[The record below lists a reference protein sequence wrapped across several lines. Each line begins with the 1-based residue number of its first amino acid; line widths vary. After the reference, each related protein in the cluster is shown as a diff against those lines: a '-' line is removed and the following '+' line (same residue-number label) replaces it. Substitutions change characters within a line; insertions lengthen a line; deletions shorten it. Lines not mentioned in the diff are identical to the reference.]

1 MRSTRRRRSPAV
13 NLRAGPRVAS
23 WCLLIALGVAGTA
36 APAAAQDAPSSQDV
50 PPPDALPTGGP
61 DASQDLLLGVIVND
75 RSTGTLATFRRL
87 PDGRL
92 AATPGDLSTAG
103 IKPGIGTVNN
113 DGLVPLDSLAGVTWR
128 YDEPKQ
134 TVVFTAPDTARVPTS
149 VDVGAG
155 SRPVDLSAVR
165 SDLGFLLNYTLY
177 GTSQYDWSSAGS
189 TTNTLSGSFDAR
201 VLSRLGIV
209 STTALAR
216 VNDFDH
222 FDNESNGFIRLDS
235 AWRYTDPENLFV
247 YQAGDSISGSL
258 SWTSSYR
265 FGGLQFKRNF
275 DIRPDLVTTPVP
287 NLAGTAS
294 VPSTLDLYLNN
305 IRVFSGEVPAGPFD
319 FTGLPF
325 LGGGGDARIVMKDA
339 LGREIVTQRSYF
351 FAPDMLRA
359 DFFDFSVEL
368 GFVRLGYGDKSFQYD
383 RSLAG
388 SASVRYGL
396 TDWVTLE
403 GHFEATRGL
412 FNGGAGVVTSLG
424 PYGAINAAAA
434 ASQYGA
440 KDGDETGGKVSAF
453 YQVSRN
459 GYSFYAGADRMLGDY
474 NDVGLVVDRRHDNDA
489 PISSRAREIL
499 RTGVSFPLGFD
510 PSSLSLGFSRIRG
523 AGRDGDSSILTA
535 SWSRTVFDDVS
546 VYVTGY
552 GDFDDRSNYGVFAG
566 VTIPL
571 GGDMTASANVS
582 RTGNRTS
589 FDTSVTKSA
598 RLEEGSLGWAVRD
611 QETVDGTGNRSAT
624 VNYRSAVAYLQ
635 GSLEQSGDMGR
646 VTGTVEGSIVA
657 AGGGV
662 FLANRVDDAFA
673 VVKAG
678 GPNVEVSLNNRRV
691 AITNSGGRAFVP
703 YLQSYQNNT
712 ISIDPA
718 NLALDLQPDE
728 TQTVVVPADRSG
740 AVVDFGVKK
749 VDAAVV
755 SLTGPDGKPLPVGAV
770 VQLDGTDQATVT
782 GYDGRT
788 YLTGL
793 SGRNGVTVTLP
804 EAAGTCRAGFDY
816 QPVPG
821 AQPEIGPVPCR

>member
-1 MRSTRRRRSPAV
+1 MQSTRRRRSPV
-13 NLRAGPRVAS
+13 VKGPVAT
-23 WCLLIALGVAGTA
+23 WCLLIALGAAGAA
-36 APAAAQDAPSSQDV
+36 APAIAQEV
-50 PPPDALPTGGP
+50 PPPDALAP
-61 DASQDLLLGVIVND
+61 DAATPSQDLLLGVIVND

-92 AATPGDLSTAG
+92 AATPGDLRTAG
-103 IKPGIGTVNN
+103 IKPDIGSVNG
-113 DGLVPLDSLAGVTWR
+113 DGLIPLGSLAGVTWR

-134 TVVFTAPDTARVPTS
+134 VVAFTAPDDVRVPTS
-149 VDVGAG
+149 VDVGAT

-165 SDLGFLLNYTLY
+165 SDLGFLMNYTLY
-177 GTSQYDWSSAGS
+177 GTSQYDWSSGGS
-189 TTNTLSGSFDAR
+189 TTSTLSGSFDAR
-201 VLSRLGIV
+201 LLTAYGIV

-216 VNDFDH
+216 VNDFNR
-222 FDNESNGFIRLDS
+222 FDDEDNGVIRLDS
-235 AWRYTDPENLFV
+235 AWRYTDPESLLV

-265 FGGLQFKRNF
+265 FGGVQFKRNF

-287 NLAGTAS
+287 NLSGTAS

-351 FAPDMLRA
+351 FAPDMLRQ
-359 DFFDFSVEL
+359 DYFDFSAEL
-368 GFVRLGYGDKSFQYD
+368 GFVRLGYGDSSFKYD

-388 SASVRYGL
+388 SASIRYGL
-396 TDWVTLE
+396 TDWMTLE

-424 PYGAINAAAA
+424 PYGAVNVSAA

-440 KDGDETGGKVSAF
+440 RDGDETGGKVSAF
-453 YQVSRN
+453 YQVARN
-459 GYSFYAGADRMLGDY
+459 GYSFYAGADRMIGDY
-474 NDVGLVVDRRHDNDA
+474 NDVGLVVDRRYGRGDDS

-535 SWSRTVFDDVS
+535 SWSRTIFDDVS

-566 VTIPL
+566 LTVPL

-598 RLEEGSLGWAVRD
+598 RLEEGSMGWSVRD
-611 QETVDGTGNRSAT
+611 QETVDGQGNRSAS
-624 VNYRSAVAYLQ
+624 VNYRTAVAYLQ
-635 GSLEQSGDMGR
+635 GSLEQSGDLGR

-662 FLANRVDDAFA
+662 FMANRVDDAFA

-678 GPNVEVSLNNRRV
+678 GPDVEVSLNNRRV
-691 AITNSGGRAFVP
+691 ATTNSGGRAFVP

-718 NLALDLQPDE
+718 NLALDLQPDS
-728 TQTVVVPADRSG
+728 TQAVVVPADRSG

-755 SLTGPDGKPLPVGAV
+755 SLTGPDGKPLPVGSV

-816 QPVPG
+816 QSVPG
-821 AQPEIGPVPCR
+821 AQPELGPVPCR

>member
-1 MRSTRRRRSPAV
+1 MRSTRRRPFVRSH
-13 NLRAGPRVAS
+13 VAA
-23 WCLLIALGVAGTA
+23 WCMLVALGAG
-36 APAAAQDAPSSQDV
+36 APAIAQDV
-50 PPPDALPTGGP
+50 PPPDGADPN
-61 DASQDLLLGVIVND
+61 QDLLLGVVVND
-75 RSTGTLATFRRL
+75 RPTGALATFRRL

-92 AATPGDLSTAG
+92 AATPGDLQTAG
-103 IKPGIGTVNN
+103 IKPEAGAVGP
-113 DGLVPLDSLAGVTWR
+113 DGLVPLDSLAGVAWR

-134 TVVFTAPDTARVPTS
+134 IVVFTAPDGARVPTS
-149 VDVGAG
+149 IDVGAG

-165 SDLGFLLNYTLY
+165 SDFGFLTNYTLY
-177 GTSQYDWSSAGS
+177 GTSQYDWSSGGS
-189 TTNTLSGSFDAR
+189 STSTLSASVDAR
-201 VLSRLGIV
+201 LLTPYGIA

-216 VNDFDH
+216 INDFDH
-222 FDNESNGFIRLDS
+222 FDEESNGFTRLDS
-235 AWRYTDPENLFV
+235 AWRYTDPESLLV
-247 YQAGDSISGSL
+247 YQAGDSISGAL

-325 LGGGGDARIVMKDA
+325 LGGGGDARIVMRDA
-339 LGREIVTQRSYF
+339 LGREVVAQRAYF
-351 FAPDMLRA
+351 FAPDMLREGY
-359 DFFDFSVEL
+359 FDFSVEL
-368 GFVRLGYGDKSFQYD
+368 GFIRLGYGDDSFRYD

-388 SASVRYGL
+388 SGSIRYGL
-396 TDWVTLE
+396 TDTLTLE

-412 FNGGAGVVTSLG
+412 VNGGAGIVASLG
-424 PYGAINAAAA
+424 PWGAVNASA
-434 ASQYGA
+434 ASSWYGGKA
-440 KDGDETGGKVSAF
+440 GDETGGKVSGF
-453 YQVSRN
+453 YQVSRL
-459 GYSFYAGADRMLGDY
+459 GWSFYAGADRMIGDY
-474 NDVGLVVDRRHDNDA
+474 NDVGLVVDRRHGNDA
-489 PISSRAREIL
+489 PVSARAREVL
-499 RTGVSFPLGFD
+499 RTGLSFPLGLD

-535 SWSRTVFDDVS
+535 SWSRTIFEDLS

-582 RTGNRTS
+582 RNGNRTS
-589 FDTSVTKSA
+589 FDASVTKSA
-598 RLEEGSLGWAVRD
+598 RLEEGSFGWSVRD
-611 QETVDGTGNRSAT
+611 QETVDGTGNRAAS
-624 VNYRSAVAYLQ
+624 VNYRTAVAYLA
-635 GSLEQSGDMGR
+635 GSVEQSGDMGR
-646 VTGTVEGSIVA
+646 VTGTVEGAIVA

-662 FLANRVDDAFA
+662 FLANRVEDAFA

-691 AITNSGGRAFVP
+691 ATTNSSGRAFVP

-718 NLALDLQPDE
+718 NLALDLQPEE
-728 TQTVVVPADRSG
+728 TQAVVVPADRSG

-749 VDAAVV
+749 VDAAIVT
-755 SLTGPDGKPLPVGAV
+755 LTGPDGKPVPVGSV
-770 VQLDGTDQATVT
+770 VQLDGTDQATVA
-782 GYDGRT
+782 GYDGRA

-793 SGRNGVTVTLP
+793 SARNGVTVTLP

-816 QPVPG
+816 QAVPG